1 MAGEWQIIKDL
12 YKGFGNNPRNAET
25 FEAIANMNPLFSAYR
40 GAKTLANV
48 DVSPM
53 RQSLLNEAYG
63 ISDPNVNRQAANQ
76 VKDTLFGLLD
86 VAPTFPVAKA
96 GAKGLLKV
104 TENLPA
110 GMSIKD
116 VGKKLTPFEEAFNL
130 AQQRAALPV
139 SEGGLGLPATNTAM
153 DRAKAMGYNTKAYT
167 GANIEGEIESVLP
180 KSWFSKEPEYS
191 SRYSNVI
198 SANGISKDPRVYPVL
213 LKTGKTEVNPMF
225 GLYEDMEKALS
236 KKKTDTFKVEGVGGG
251 SNDFYVTKN
260 PNQVRSINAAFD
272 PFRRNEPD
280 LLAGVA
286 AAPAGL
292 LAIEEEKPKKKRS
305 NK

>member
-1 MAGEWQIIKDL
+1 
-12 YKGFGNNPRNAET
+12 
-25 FEAIANMNPLFSAYR
+25 
-40 GAKTLANV
+40 
-48 DVSPM
+48 
-53 RQSLLNEAYG
+53 
-63 ISDPNVNRQAANQ
+63 
-76 VKDTLFGLLD
+76 
-86 VAPTFPVAKA
+86 
-96 GAKGLLKV
+96 
-104 TENLPA
+104 
-110 GMSIKD
+110 
-116 VGKKLTPFEEAFNL
+116 
-130 AQQRAALPV
+130 
-139 SEGGLGLPATNTAM
+139 
-153 DRAKAMGYNTKAYT
+153 
-167 GANIEGEIESVLP
+167 
-180 KSWFSKEPEYS
+180 
-191 SRYSNVI
+191 
-198 SANGISKDPRVYPVL
+198 
-213 LKTGKTEVNPMF
+213 MF

>member
-1 MAGEWQIIKDL
+1 MASEWQIIKDL

-40 GAKTLANV
+40 GAKTLSNV

-96 GAKGLLKV
+96 GAKSLLKV

-130 AQQRAALPV
+130 AQQRAALPI
-139 SEGGLGLPATNTAM
+139 SEGGLGLPANNSAM
-153 DRAKAMGYNTKAYT
+153 DRASAMGYTTPAYHGT
-167 GANIEGEIESVLP
+167 SENIEQFIP
-180 KSWFSKEPEYS
+180 
-191 SRYSNVI
+191 
-198 SANGISKDPRVYPVL
+198 
-213 LKTGKTEVNPMF
+213 
-225 GLYEDMEKALS
+225 S
-236 KKKTDTFKVEGVGGG
+236 KKGRFGPGIYT
-251 SNDFYVTKN
+251 SKN
-260 PNQVRSINAAFD
+260 PNRASGFIKSEENANVIPLLLNNPDLSYFNGEIYLNSKPNSVRSINAAFD

-280 LLAGVA
+280 ILAGVA

-292 LAIEEEKPKKKRS
+292 LAIDKEKPKKKRS